1 MIDTQPVSFFRDIS
15 KFNPKQIQAAK
26 VADSHRY
33 TLFGG
38 SRGPGKSYFLRWYVV
53 RFLFLAYGKGFPG
66 MRAMLACEDY
76 PSLYDRQISKVQLE
90 FPAWLGEYNGSRNE
104 YRLDSKWGGGVI
116 AFRNLND
123 PSKYQSTE
131 FGLIAVD
138 ELTKNTRRTFDILRA
153 SMRWPGFDGVRF
165 VAASN
170 PEANWV
176 RDFWIARQFPEELQL
191 DADEFAFVPAL
202 PDDNPHLPRS
212 YWSMLDTLPTALRSA
227 WRHGDWFAA
236 VEGLVYENF
245 TADNLTDDEPI
256 PGAPIELAI
265 DDGYNPDPR
274 ATLFIQRQSNCVLVF
289 DEFYQYKR
297 LEEQTVEDI
306 LQRCQERGWPRPEMA
321 IVSHEAPALRTR
333 LRMADI
339 PARNWLATK
348 KMVTGDRSKR
358 VAAIKLTRSLFCD
371 GNGYRVIKINRRC
384 KHLIDEISAGYRY
397 PTGKH
402 GQDDLPEDGNDH
414 AVNALETY
422 CFVRVRIERE

>member
-1 MIDTQPVSFFRDIS
+1 MIDSTRVSFFRDIC

-66 MRAMLACEDY
+66 MRAMLASEDY

-90 FPAWLGEYNGSRNE
+90 FPDWLGEYNGSRNE
-104 YRLDSKWGGGVI
+104 YRLAPKWGSGVI

-153 SMRWPGFDGVRF
+153 SMRWPGFEGVRF

-170 PEANWV
+170 PEPNWV
-176 RDFWIARQFPEELQL
+176 RDFWISRQFPEELQG
-191 DADEFAFVPAL
+191 DAEQFAFVPAL
-202 PDDNPHLPRS
+202 PDDNPHLPKS
-212 YWSMLDTLPTALRSA
+212 YWSMLDTLPGALRAA

-236 VEGLVYENF
+236 VEGLVYDTFN
-245 TADNLTDDEPI
+245 ADNLTDEDPI
-256 PGAPIELAI
+256 QGTPIEIAI

-274 ATLFIQRQSNCVLVF
+274 ATLFIQRQPNCILVF
-289 DEFYQYKR
+289 DELYQYKR
-297 LEEQTVEDI
+297 LEENTVEDI
-306 LQRCQERGWPRPEMA
+306 KQKCAANGWPLPELA
-321 IVSHEAPALRTR
+321 VVSHEAPALRER
-333 LRMADI
+333 LRTADI
-339 PARNWLATK
+339 PTRNWLATK
-348 KMVTGDRSKR
+348 KLLTGDRSKR
-358 VAAIKLTRSLFCD
+358 VAAIKHTRGLFCD
-371 GNGYRVIKINRRC
+371 GQGYRVIKIHRRC
-384 KHLIDEISAGYRY
+384 AHLIDEITAGYRY
-397 PTGKH
+397 PQGKH
-402 GQDDLPEDGNDH
+402 SADDLPEDGNDH
-414 AVNALETY
+414 CANALETFT
-422 CFVRVRIERE
+422 FVRVRTGRE